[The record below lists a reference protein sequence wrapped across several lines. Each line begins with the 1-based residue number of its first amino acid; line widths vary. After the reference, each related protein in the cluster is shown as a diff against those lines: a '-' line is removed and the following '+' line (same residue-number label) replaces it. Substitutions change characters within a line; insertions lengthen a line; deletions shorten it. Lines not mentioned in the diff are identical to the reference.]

1 MKRSPPGETIQDLL
15 DQLGMTQ
22 ATLAQILGR
31 PTKTINEIIKGKAR
45 ITEETAIQL
54 ERVFKVAAEFWLLR
68 EAQYRLSLLRREH
81 K

>member
-15 DQLGMTQ
+15 DQIGMTQ

-54 ERVFKVAAEFWLLR
+54 ERVFKIAAEFWLLR